1 MKCGYGSI
9 AVPLKLLK
17 ILIPCMFVVYPCCVS
32 LFYER
37 VVVYLSS
44 STMNQKFHI
53 YKAHLFKALA
63 HPLRLAILDALR
75 DGEKTVTQLQEITG
89 GEQASISQHLK
100 ILRHHHFITF
110 RKEGTLAFYW
120 NEDPDVYLFLDLGL
134 QVYERQI
141 MRQREHLDS
150 LSDNNDDD
158 SSSKEPFS

>member
-1 MKCGYGSI
+1 
-9 AVPLKLLK
+9 
-17 ILIPCMFVVYPCCVS
+17 
-32 LFYER
+32 
-37 VVVYLSS
+37 
-44 STMNQKFHI
+44 MNQKFHI